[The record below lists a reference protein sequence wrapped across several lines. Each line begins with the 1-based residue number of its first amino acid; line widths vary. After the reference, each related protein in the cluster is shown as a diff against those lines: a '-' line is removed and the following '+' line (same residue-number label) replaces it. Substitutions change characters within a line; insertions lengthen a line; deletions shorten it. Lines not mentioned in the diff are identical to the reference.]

1 MSTHASHSHD
11 AIERLI
17 EMRENLDAIIQASQE
32 REKKLH
38 EALVMAN
45 AVALLQKLSRQS
57 RTSESDRQAAKALA
71 EQLRG
76 AA

>member
-1 MSTHASHSHD
+1 MTHAAKSHD

-17 EMRENLDAIIQASQE
+17 EMRESLDAIIEASQE

-45 AVALLQKLSRQS
+45 AVALLQKISRQS
-57 RTSESDRQAAKALA
+57 RTSESDRQAAKAIA
-71 EQLRG
+71 EQLQRG
-76 AA
+76 AV